1 MSLAVTVACL
11 AFERTVTN
19 PQFAVSTNQN
29 FVVESVELTDT
40 ATFLDC
46 AYHGRRGSRFSIG
59 AGSSLLVGGERIAIR
74 RAEGIIPGK
83 SVRIDTTGC
92 SRFRLVFP
100 PVAAGVESFDFVEG
114 SYNGAFQIFGI
125 CLSDDCKPA
134 CERMPEAIRTA
145 ALRPVA
151 SDDTLPVPQWK
162 LGKATVRGRLYGYRP
177 EMKSKIELYPGMAI
191 DPSLDNLITTEVSAD
206 GTFSL
211 EVPMYATYQT
221 VGVSLDGNSYHVVLR
236 QGGTCEIYSDLVDNS
251 HSHLSDGR
259 SKAALG
265 YGSRSDI
272 YYFAGDMA
280 DVNNSLARPG
290 VRKLMSGRRFTQ
302 LKSNI
307 PAPDALYSPREFC
320 AKAMQWHA
328 DNLKAADSICPSE
341 SAKTVVRAVL
351 TYQTINGLMY
361 RNRFVKADA
370 NGNPLMDDCI
380 YDAYRKLN
388 INDMTMAYS
397 GSFDGVANCF
407 QFILF
412 EDTTYVNRMR
422 EIYSSA
428 SLSPADSLRQAE
440 RAYDRAFRARVFGW
454 TDGPLFELMRANDFS
469 TIFESETLLSDEQLR
484 QLNGLPNTVIR
495 DYYLARNEELK
506 STLAARKGNDK
517 YTLHTAPGGSG
528 EEALAAIG
536 REFAGKVV
544 LVDFWGT
551 WCGPCRN
558 AIKMFKESKERFEK
572 QGVEFVYIP
581 DEKSS
586 EESWHNMAS
595 GIPGHHYRL
604 TEAQTTDIFR
614 KFGFTGWPSYII
626 MDKEWCPVYSR
637 TGFRENEI
645 TNKLKSII
653 Q

>member
-1 MSLAVTVACL
+1 M
-11 AFERTVTN
+11 
-19 PQFAVSTNQN
+19 
-29 FVVESVELTDT
+29 
-40 ATFLDC
+40 
-46 AYHGRRGSRFSIG
+46 
-59 AGSSLLVGGERIAIR
+59 AG
-74 RAEGIIPGK
+74 
-83 SVRIDTTGC
+83 
-92 SRFRLVFP
+92 
-100 PVAAGVESFDFVEG
+100 
-114 SYNGAFQIFGI
+114 
-125 CLSDDCKPA
+125 
-134 CERMPEAIRTA
+134 
-145 ALRPVA
+145 
-151 SDDTLPVPQWK
+151 
-162 LGKATVRGRLYGYRP
+162 
-177 EMKSKIELYPGMAI
+177 
-191 DPSLDNLITTEVSAD
+191 
-206 GTFSL
+206 
-211 EVPMYATYQT
+211 
-221 VGVSLDGNSYHVVLR
+221 
-236 QGGTCEIYSDLVDNS
+236 
-251 HSHLSDGR
+251 
-259 SKAALG
+259 
-265 YGSRSDI
+265 
-272 YYFAGDMA
+272 
-280 DVNNSLARPG
+280 VNNSLARPE
-290 VRKLMSGRRFTQ
+290 VRKLMSGRWFTQ
-302 LKSNI
+302 IKSNI
-307 PAPDALYSPREFC
+307 PAPDALYSPCEFC

-328 DNLKAADSICPSE
+328 DNLKAADSICYSE
-341 SAKTVVRAVL
+341 SAKTVVRSVL
-351 TYQTINGLMY
+351 TYQTIKGLMY

-388 INDMTMAYS
+388 INDMKMAYS

-407 QFILF
+407 QFILS
-412 EDTTYVNRMR
+412 EDTTYLNWMR
-422 EIYSSA
+422 KLYSSA

-484 QLNGLPNTVIR
+484 QLNGQPNTVIR

-506 STLAARKGNDK
+506 ATLAARKGNDN
-517 YTLHTAPGGSG
+517 YTLHTAPAGSG

-572 QGVEFVYIP
+572 QGVEFVYIT
-581 DEKSS
+581 DDKSS
-586 EESWHNMAS
+586 DESWHNMAS